1 MYFVKGWIASTELNR
16 RKDNPMTNTDT
27 NLIRNA
33 LLALQTQGSHYLSDL
48 SADALTALDR
58 LTAQHADNMRLAD
71 AAWTDNQNALRAMKE
86 QIRADD
92 ALIRAQRATIDS
104 LLSRG
109 GVKHFETW
117 AKKHGMLIDLDENS
131 QYKSL
136 ETRAYWDTWQA
147 AQR

>member
-1 MYFVKGWIASTELNR
+1 
-16 RKDNPMTNTDT
+16 
-27 NLIRNA
+27 
-33 LLALQTQGSHYLSDL
+33 
-48 SADALTALDR
+48 
-58 LTAQHADNMRLAD
+58 MRLAD